1 MTAIHQ
7 RALEAVDN
15 ALEERGYWL
24 PIEGR
29 NAVAEAIADYCQAEL
44 DAAQRRTVRFVERIG
59 DARAWARTLPAEQQ
73 HQLLTI
79 LAGRE
84 TRHV

>member
-1 MTAIHQ
+1 MTIHK
-7 RALEAVDN
+7 RALKAVDN
-15 ALEERGYWL
+15 ALDERGYWL

-29 NAVAEAIADYCQAEL
+29 TAIAGAIADFCQAEL
-44 DAAQRRTVRFVERIG
+44 DAAQRRTVRLVERIG
-59 DARAWARTLPAEQQ
+59 DARAWARSLPAEQQ

-84 TRHV
+84 TRRA